1 MQWLC
6 FWFSI
11 AFLPVFFHL
20 HLPFEFSRVFCIL
33 RIPATRFSF
42 VFCIF
47 KQRFSL
53 ELAVHLGYK
62 EESFLTLVLLALQPS
77 ELVQV
82 ATSENSAPLTTP
94 TWSFL
99 ICDNANCQRAS
110 HQDLSTRRNEP
121 LRWACDSYWQ
131 IFPFQVLA
139 PFRRMNHLITWNHDL
154 FFNSFSLMIL
164 M

>member
-1 MQWLC
+1 MAL
-6 FWFSI
+6 
-11 AFLPVFFHL
+11 LLVFDCIFTCLFHL

-33 RIPATRFSF
+33 RIPFTRFSF

-53 ELAVHLGYK
+53 QLAVHLGYK

-82 ATSENSAPLTTP
+82 ATSATLATLATLAMP

-99 ICDNANCQRAS
+99 ISDNAN
-110 HQDLSTRRNEP
+110 
-121 LRWACDSYWQ
+121 
-131 IFPFQVLA
+131 
-139 PFRRMNHLITWNHDL
+139 
-154 FFNSFSLMIL
+154 
-164 M
+164 

>member
-1 MQWLC
+1 MAL
-6 FWFSI
+6 
-11 AFLPVFFHL
+11 LLVFDCIFTCLFHV
-20 HLPFEFSRVFCIL
+20 HLPFELSRVFCIL
-33 RIPATRFSF
+33 GIPFTRFSF

-53 ELAVHLGYK
+53 QLAVHLGYK

-82 ATSENSAPLTTP
+82 AAQATSATLAKP

-99 ICDNANCQRAS
+99 IFDNANCQRAS
-110 HQDLSTRRNEP
+110 RQDLSARHNEP
-121 LRWACDSYWQ
+121 LRRARYFYWQ

-139 PFRRMNHLITWNHDL
+139 PFL
-154 FFNSFSLMIL
+154 SV
-164 M
+164 